1 MKEVRISDLE
11 EWSTSRLLIAIT
23 QDGVDA
29 LAKAADIERTLV
41 VGEGLEAYELRTL
54 LRGIIGELAPQR
66 QKPATA
72 VV

>member
-1 MKEVRISDLE
+1 ME
-11 EWSTSRLLIAIT
+11 
-23 QDGVDA
+23 
-29 LAKAADIERTLV
+29 
-41 VGEGLEAYELRTL
+41 GEGLESYELRTL